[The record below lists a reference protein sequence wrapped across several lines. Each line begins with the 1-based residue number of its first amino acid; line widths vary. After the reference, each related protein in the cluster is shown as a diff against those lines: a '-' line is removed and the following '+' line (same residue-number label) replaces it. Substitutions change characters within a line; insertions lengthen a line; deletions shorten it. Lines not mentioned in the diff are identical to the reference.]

1 MKAQLEERF
10 GKEAIKLF
18 KKVDDSLELLLIE
31 IPLKSPVK
39 VLVTSGLSNYD
50 MPVHERYKG
59 RENVELFFCLP
70 RYWDITEKDNPN
82 RQWPVEW
89 LEKLVK
95 HVKEKNGWYGPGHTI
110 QCDKEFKALSE
121 TMKQDHFIMVD
132 PILLNEE
139 LRPIQ
144 VGESQIHF
152 LGIIPIYG
160 DEMDYK
166 QGKGTFKLLKKFLA
180 KNINEKLDDFRETV
194 LKSRFKFW

>member
-1 MKAQLEERF
+1 MNAQLEERF
-10 GKEAIKLF
+10 GKESITVF
-18 KKVDDSLELLLIE
+18 KQVDESLELLLID

-39 VLVTSGLSNYD
+39 VLMTSGLSNYD

-70 RYWDITEKDNPN
+70 RYWDINEKDNPN
-82 RQWPVEW
+82 RQWPADW

-95 HVKEKNGWYGPGHTI
+95 HLQEKNGWFGPGHTI

-121 TMKQDHFIMVD
+121 TMKENHFIMVD
-132 PILLNEE
+132 PILLKEK
-139 LRPIQ
+139 LQPLQ
-144 VGESQIHF
+144 VGEKQIHF
-152 LGIIPIYG
+152 LGIIPMFG

-166 QGKGTFKLLKKFLA
+166 QGKGTHKLLKKFLA
-180 KNINEKLDDFRETV
+180 KGIDEKLDDFRETV